1 MQARFVGSSASCQP
15 HALAESLRIR
25 RPANAKPK
33 QTTPRFRMGQKVN
46 PIIFRLPISRD
57 WSSRWYAS
65 RKDFADYLHSDG
77 KIRDFLK
84 KKLKQ
89 GAVSRIVIERA
100 WNSVRVTIHTARPG
114 VVIGRKGSE
123 IEKMTEELSR
133 LAGGKQVKID
143 IAEIKSPDLD
153 AQLVAENVASQLERR
168 ISFRRAMKRAVQ
180 LTMDQGALG
189 IKIRCSGRLGGSE
202 IARTEWYRE
211 GKIPLHTMR
220 QPIDYGFTEANTI
233 AGKIGIKCWI
243 CKDTPAPVEEEAP
256 RTPKAPPAPAE
267 VAMEA

>member
-1 MQARFVGSSASCQP
+1 
-15 HALAESLRIR
+15 
-25 RPANAKPK
+25 
-33 QTTPRFRMGQKVN
+33 MGQKVN
-46 PIIFRLPISRD
+46 PIGFRLPISRD

-65 RKDFADYLHSDG
+65 RKDFADYLFADG
-77 KIRDFLK
+77 KIREFLK

-89 GAVSRIVIERA
+89 AAVARIVIERA
-100 WNSVRVTIHTARPG
+100 WNSLRVTIHTARPG

-123 IEKMTEELSR
+123 IEKMTEEISR

-143 IAEIKSPDLD
+143 IVEIKSPDID

-180 LTMDQGALG
+180 IAMEQGALG
-189 IKIRCSGRLGGSE
+189 IKIRCSGRLGGAE

-211 GKIPLHTMR
+211 GKVPLHTMR
-220 QPIDYGFTEANTI
+220 TPIDYGFTEAMTI

-243 CKDTPAPVEEEAP
+243 CKKQEKPENEEQKNEQPQQPSRNRERAPREEAP
-256 RTPKAPPAPAE
+256 AAAPAN
-267 VAMEA
+267 A

>member
-1 MQARFVGSSASCQP
+1 
-15 HALAESLRIR
+15 
-25 RPANAKPK
+25 
-33 QTTPRFRMGQKVN
+33 MGQKVN
-46 PIIFRLPISRD
+46 PIGFRLPISRD

-65 RKDFADYLHSDG
+65 RKDFADYLYADG
-77 KIRDFLK
+77 KIREFLK

-89 GAVSRIVIERA
+89 AAVARIVIERA
-100 WNSVRVTIHTARPG
+100 WNSLRVTIHTARPG

-123 IEKMTEELSR
+123 IEKMTEEISR

-143 IAEIKSPDLD
+143 IVEIKSPDID

-180 LTMDQGALG
+180 IAMEQGALG
-189 IKIRCSGRLGGSE
+189 IKIRCSGRLGGAE

-211 GKIPLHTMR
+211 GKVPLHTMR
-220 QPIDYGFTEANTI
+220 IPIDYGFTEAMTI

-243 CKDTPAPVEEEAP
+243 CRKQDKPENEEQKNDQPQQHSRNRDRAPREEAVP
-256 RTPKAPPAPAE
+256 AAPAN
-267 VAMEA
+267 A